1 MKRILS
7 AYNIISV
14 FADAHFVKSGKNQ
27 DSRKCAR
34 KNRLTNRAKWN
45 KINVWRP
52 ALHGNPVREAAPQA
66 ESAAAESSSSG
77 NTPVC

>member
-1 MKRILS
+1 MQHSLS
-7 AYNIISV
+7 AYNIISASV
-14 FADAHFVKSGKNQ
+14 NAHFVKSGKIQ
-27 DSRKCAR
+27 DSRKCAG
-34 KNRLTNRAKWN
+34 KNRLTNRAKSN